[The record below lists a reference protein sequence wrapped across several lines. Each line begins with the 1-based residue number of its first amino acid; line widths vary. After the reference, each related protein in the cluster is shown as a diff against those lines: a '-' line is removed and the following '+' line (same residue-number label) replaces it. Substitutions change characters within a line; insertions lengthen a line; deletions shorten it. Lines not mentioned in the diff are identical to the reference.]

1 MKLKTLVHR
10 KVRMAIYRAF
20 FYNSFYEFF
29 IQKFSIF
36 PGILQLPEVGWA
48 IPCGKEDI
56 LIDLGANIG
65 DITSRLA
72 KTKAKVFAFEPDPVA
87 FKILSRRF
95 RFIKNVICINKGVMA
110 RAGKLKLY
118 PCNPNQT
125 DRVQASVGSS
135 FVPAKNQ
142 TKFSLGVV
150 ECIGFN
156 DFICE
161 LNAPIKFV
169 KMDIEGAEVEVLNS
183 VLDFGTYRL
192 IDKMVVETHDQ
203 QILSLKKA
211 TDSLKARILSYKLDE
226 KINLDWV

>member
-1 MKLKTLVHR
+1 
-10 KVRMAIYRAF
+10 MAIYRAF
-20 FYNSFYEFF
+20 FYNSLYEFF

-36 PGILQLPEVGWA
+36 HGILKLPEVGWV

-65 DITSRLA
+65 EITSRLA

-95 RFIKNVICINKGVMA
+95 RLIKNVICINKGVMA
-110 RAGKLKLY
+110 LAGKLELY

-135 FVPAKNQ
+135 FLPQKNQ
-142 TKFSLGVV
+142 TKSSIGAV

-183 VLDFGTYRL
+183 IIDFGTYRV
-192 IDKMVVETHDQ
+192 IHKMAVETHDQ
-203 QILSLKKA
+203 QIPSLKEE
-211 TDSLKARILSYKLDE
+211 TDSLRERILSYELAE
-226 KINLDWV
+226 KINLGWV